1 MSMAVDSNDLQSAL
15 AEKGLAI
22 SISPEKGRCLIA
34 KRSFTR
40 GEIVLLQD
48 PYVSVLDS
56 ASVNKRCDV
65 CFRLC
70 TNLKRCSVC
79 KTTWYCG
86 GTCQRNGWR
95 LHQHECKAITSLK
108 EEKQQTPT
116 SSLQL
121 MLRLLIKRKLQNA
134 GVISKMMMDNYNL
147 VEALPSHMSDFNEK
161 QLVLYAQMANLVN
174 IIKPSEELNLK
185 EITQNFCRFSCNAH
199 TICDSELRPMG
210 TGLYPVISIINH
222 SCFPNAVLLF
232 EGRQAVVRAVEPIR
246 EGSELTVSYIE
257 IAAST
262 ASRKKSLKEQYFF
275 DCKCLRCLKVDTP
288 DGLHEDAILEGF
300 RCSSDHCEGFLLHD
314 PDDAQSLV
322 CQLCGCGRNE
332 EETKK
337 QARKVDKLGKEAS
350 KLLSS
355 GNYSEARSLYEQIQQ
370 LQTQLWHPYSV
381 ILLRTGDTLLKICME
396 LYDWKQA
403 LKYCRLTIP
412 AYERAYPTC
421 HPMMG
426 LQYYACGKLEW
437 FLENTLEALNF
448 FEKAAKILAVTHGHN
463 SEFLT
468 QLFDR
473 IQEAHAEAA
482 HLRPRYDDNED

>member
-1 MSMAVDSNDLQSAL
+1 MKARSASMSMAVDSNDLQSAL

-116 SSLQL
+116 PSLQL

-134 GVISKMMMDNYNL
+134 G
-147 VEALPSHMSDFNEK
+147 
-161 QLVLYAQMANLVN
+161 
-174 IIKPSEELNLK
+174 
-185 EITQNFCRFSCNAH
+185 FSCNAH

-448 FEKAAKILAVTHGHN
+448 FEKAAKILTVTHGRN

>member
-1 MSMAVDSNDLQSAL
+1 
-15 AEKGLAI
+15 
-22 SISPEKGRCLIA
+22 
-34 KRSFTR
+34 
-40 GEIVLLQD
+40 
-48 PYVSVLDS
+48 
-56 ASVNKRCDV
+56 
-65 CFRLC
+65 
-70 TNLKRCSVC
+70 
-79 KTTWYCG
+79 
-86 GTCQRNGWR
+86 
-95 LHQHECKAITSLK
+95 
-108 EEKQQTPT
+108 
-116 SSLQL
+116 

-448 FEKAAKILAVTHGHN
+448 FEKAAKILAVTHGRN

>member
-1 MSMAVDSNDLQSAL
+1 M
-15 AEKGLAI
+15 
-22 SISPEKGRCLIA
+22 R
-34 KRSFTR
+34 
-40 GEIVLLQD
+40 LLQ
-48 PYVSVLDS
+48 VL
-56 ASVNKRCDV
+56 
-65 CFRLC
+65 
-70 TNLKRCSVC
+70 
-79 KTTWYCG
+79 
-86 GTCQRNGWR
+86 
-95 LHQHECKAITSLK
+95 
-108 EEKQQTPT
+108 P
-116 SSLQL
+116 
-121 MLRLLIKRKLQNA
+121 
-134 GVISKMMMDNYNL
+134 
-147 VEALPSHMSDFNEK
+147 
-161 QLVLYAQMANLVN
+161 
-174 IIKPSEELNLK
+174 
-185 EITQNFCRFSCNAH
+185 
-199 TICDSELRPMG
+199 
-210 TGLYPVISIINH
+210 
-222 SCFPNAVLLF
+222 
-232 EGRQAVVRAVEPIR
+232 RA
-246 EGSELTVSYIE
+246 
-257 IAAST
+257 
-262 ASRKKSLKEQYFF
+262 KKSLKEQYFF

-448 FEKAAKILAVTHGHN
+448 FEKAAKILAVTHGRN